1 MRTLVYRKSR
11 RQRGREPERHKLHVA
26 KGDTVRVIRGEHR
39 GKEGKI
45 LRVHPKQFRIVV
57 EGVNVVKKHKRATGA
72 PGSESGIIEFPAPI
86 AASNVMLLDPKSGEP
101 TRVRRRRD
109 KDGSVE
115 RIAAEPEGPPPEPA
129 PRPRLLEHYEQRVRA
144 KLAQQFGLGNAH
156 EIPKLVK
163 IVLNVGMGDAPKNP
177 KGLEAATAELAAITG
192 QHPVVTRAKKAIANF
207 NLREGMAIG
216 CAVTLRGARMYEFLD
231 RFITIAVP
239 RMRDFR
245 GLSPDSFDGRGN
257 YTIGIKEQM
266 IFPEIDY
273 DKVEKI
279 HGMDITVV
287 TSAGRD
293 DTARALLRELG
304 MPFRG
309 EAPVAVN

>member
-1 MRTLVYRKSR
+1 MAEPKEHDPTSAGGADPGAPP
-11 RQRGREPERHKLHVA
+11 RGQLPESGGEAAPAAEPQGEQPA
-26 KGDTVRVIRGEHR
+26 KPPKQGKQEKRDKQQKKDKKGKQPAE
-39 GKEGKI
+39 GKE
-45 LRVHPKQFRIVV
+45 RP
-57 EGVNVVKKHKRATGA
+57 
-72 PGSESGIIEFPAPI
+72 
-86 AASNVMLLDPKSGEP
+86 
-101 TRVRRRRD
+101 
-109 KDGSVE
+109 
-115 RIAAEPEGPPPEPA
+115 AAEPEGPPPEPA
-129 PRPRLLEHYEQRVRA
+129 PRPRLLEHYEQRVRT
-144 KLAQQFGLGNAH
+144 KLAQQFGLRNVH

-192 QHPVVTRAKKAIANF
+192 QHAVVTRAKKAIANF

>member
-1 MRTLVYRKSR
+1 GGAD
-11 RQRGREPERHKLHVA
+11 RGQVRPADPAGEVGMLEKKERSESESTNPGAVPRGDEPAAASTDPEA
-26 KGDTVRVIRGEHR
+26 KPQGEAPGTADSAAAPQTEPQAAVEPKPEKPAKAQKKDKKAKQAGE
-39 GKEGKI
+39 GKE
-45 LRVHPKQFRIVV
+45 RQ
-57 EGVNVVKKHKRATGA
+57 
-72 PGSESGIIEFPAPI
+72 
-86 AASNVMLLDPKSGEP
+86 
-101 TRVRRRRD
+101 
-109 KDGSVE
+109 
-115 RIAAEPEGPPPEPA
+115 
-129 PRPRLLEHYEQRVRA
+129 
-144 KLAQQFGLGNAH
+144 
-156 EIPKLVK
+156 
-163 IVLNVGMGDAPKNP
+163 
-177 KGLEAATAELAAITG
+177 
-192 QHPVVTRAKKAIANF
+192 
-207 NLREGMAIG
+207 GMAIG

-231 RFITIAVP
+231 RFISIAVP

-279 HGMDITVV
+279 HGMDITLV